1 MAGGGRKAAVVQPKV
16 QAMKS
21 ILVRAVAATAVV
33 VALGAVT
40 APSASAERRQLGN
53 GSLNICFS
61 VPLPGSADL
70 VWCL

>member
-1 MAGGGRKAAVVQPKV
+1 
-16 QAMKS
+16 MKS
-21 ILVRAVAATAVV
+21 IIARAVAATAVV

-40 APSASAERRQLGN
+40 APIASAEPGRPLGN